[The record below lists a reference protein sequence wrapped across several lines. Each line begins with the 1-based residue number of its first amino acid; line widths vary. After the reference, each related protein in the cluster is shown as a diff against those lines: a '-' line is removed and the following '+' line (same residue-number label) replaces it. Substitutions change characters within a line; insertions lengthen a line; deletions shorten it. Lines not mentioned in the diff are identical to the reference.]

1 MEPGEHMMDWWGI
14 PFMGYMMIGAALVLV
29 LIAFLIYLDAE
40 KRGMNGLLWFFLV
53 IVPMISVVSIIVY
66 LIIRVDYP
74 VQQPVK
80 ESLLHKPQVYQES
93 PTSKITALAKLDE
106 RYANGEITREEY
118 YQMKRDIEL
127 SP

>member
-1 MEPGEHMMDWWGI
+1 
-14 PFMGYMMIGAALVLV
+14 
-29 LIAFLIYLDAE
+29 
-40 KRGMNGLLWFFLV
+40 LV

>member
-1 MEPGEHMMDWWGI
+1 M
-14 PFMGYMMIGAALVLV
+14 LV

-74 VQQPVK
+74 VQQPV
-80 ESLLHKPQVYQES
+80 EQSLLHKAQVYHEK
-93 PTSKITALAKLDE
+93 PTSMLTALSKLDE
-106 RYANGEITREEY
+106 RYANGEITREDY
-118 YQMKRDIEL
+118 YQMRRDIEL
-127 SP
+127 SQ

>member
-1 MEPGEHMMDWWGI
+1 MEPGEHMMDWWAI